1 MSVERLIC
9 YQHAAGPQAAWVD
22 AVDRVYELGPA
33 SELAIERLQP
43 GEVALPKPGP
53 ELGALQLLPPLFG
66 SRRVFAVGYNY
77 RDHAAELT
85 TPVPEWPNL
94 FIRQPQSLVGHDA
107 QVIKPAAYASY
118 DYEGELAVVIGAG
131 GRAIPQAECL
141 QHVFGYTCLLDGSVR
156 EIQKHSLAAGKNFDR
171 SGAMGPWIVPAGAL
185 AAEEP
190 FRLRTTVNDEVR
202 QQASSADMVF
212 SIAELIHALSLVTE
226 LLPGD
231 VISTGTPAGVGM
243 SFDPPRYLKVGDQ
256 VQVTIAGIGAL
267 RVTVAAA

>member
-1 MSVERLIC
+1 MIASRLIC
-9 YQHAAGPQAAWVD
+9 YQQAAGPQAAWVD
-22 AVDRVYELGPA
+22 AAGHVYDLGPA
-33 SELAIERLQP
+33 AQLAVERIDP
-43 GEVALPKPGP
+43 GEVPSRASGS
-53 ELGALQLLPPLFG
+53 ELDDVQLLPPLFG

-94 FIRQPQSLVGHDA
+94 FIRHPQSLVGHDA

-118 DYEGELAVVIGAG
+118 DYEGELAVVIGTG
-131 GRAIPQAECL
+131 GRDIPRADCL

-185 AAEEP
+185 AAEET
-190 FRLRTTVNDEVR
+190 FRLRTTVNGEVR
-202 QQASSADMVF
+202 QEASSADMVF
-212 SIAELIHALSLVTE
+212 SISELIHTLSLVTE

-243 SFDPPRYLKVGDQ
+243 SFDPPRYLKVEDQ
-256 VQVTIAGIGAL
+256 IEVTISGIGML
-267 RVTVAAA
+267 RATVAAA